1 VASPF
6 LLLLSSRSW
15 TCDWNSFQP
24 VRNLIRCPALDV
36 QRQNGCQR
44 GSKVNLAPRAVNKNT
59 NTYQFRAVGIDKL
72 DALIDAAACCQN
84 VIHDEHAL
92 AGFHV
97 LRAAQETLSIGTLF
111 TIGCGGSEMPCDFV
125 GKHDAKCGWP
135 KDDIGFYIRA
145 LRCKRTSKLLNI
157 LRIAENVE
165 LFKVSIRVASTGQYE
180 VTGQQCAGFFKQG
193 EGFSFSHST
202 LIVPMSAITRRYT

>member
-1 VASPF
+1 MASPF
-6 LLLLSSRSW
+6 SLLLTSRTWS
-15 TCDWNSFQP
+15 CDGRGFQP
-24 VRNLIRCPALDV
+24 VRDFIRGPALDI
-36 QRQNGCQR
+36 QRQNRCKWH
-44 GSKVNLAPRAVNKNT
+44 SKVDFATRSVNKDADADELRAVSI
-59 NTYQFRAVGIDKL
+59 YEL
-72 DALIDAAACCQN
+72 DALIDAAASRQD

-97 LRAAQETLSIGTLF
+97 LRAAQKTLAIGTLF
-111 TIGCGGSEMPCDFV
+111 AIGRGGSQMPCDLV

-135 KDDIGFYIRA
+135 KDDIGFYSGA
-145 LRCKRTSKLLNI
+145 LRCKRTTQLLNI

-165 LFKVSIRVASTGQYE
+165 LFKVSIGVATTGQYE

-202 LIVPMSAITRRYT
+202 LIVPMSACSRRYT